1 MRSSHSPVS
10 RSPKAVEWLI
20 ADFCYYQGSAK
31 HVPWVPIPND
41 LFCLLSLS
49 RVALK
54 LVLTLQTSPTPTQ
67 NVWGF
72 HPPDPSRLP
81 VAFLSLGSTTIIDC
95 MNCLFVCL
103 FHSCDLIEWIPLS
116 HWELAGA
123 VAKTALANQCAL
135 ACLWSRHLGF
145 RCRRIRNSRSSLTT

>member
-1 MRSSHSPVS
+1 MANS
-10 RSPKAVEWLI
+10 WLLLLL
-20 ADFCYYQGSAK
+20 YQGSAK

-54 LVLTLQTSPTPTQ
+54 LVLTLQMSPTPTQ

-81 VAFLSLGSTTIIDC
+81 VAFLSLGSTAIIDC

-103 FHSCDLIEWIPLS
+103 FVTFLWLNRMSPPS

-123 VAKTALANQCAL
+123 VAETAFADQCAL
-135 ACLWSRHLGF
+135 ACLWSHHLGF
-145 RCRRIRNSRSSLTT
+145 RCRKIRNSRSSLTT